1 MMSKTISETDVR
13 SYEDNGFL
21 LVPGLVS
28 PDQVQALRADAL
40 HICRGGYPHDKLET
54 MPASTTDDEALRNF
68 HCIHFPHK
76 ISPLMKQTGVC
87 HEGIAHVLAKII
99 GPDVKCMQSMLFI
112 KPPGFQ
118 GQAWHQDEIYIP
130 TRDQSLTGAWIALD
144 DATIENGCLYVMPG
158 SHKGILYDQRPHE
171 NPDEFDMAAESFGFD
186 DSVEIPVEVKTGD
199 VVFFNGY
206 LLHRSRKNRS
216 DIYRRVLVNH
226 YMNAWSRLPWQT
238 PEGEPAARADYR
250 DIVMVSGVDPYAWR
264 GLEDRADISLRQ
276 CKALVEQQEA

>member
-1 MMSKTISETDVR
+1 MSQTISETDVA
-13 SYEDNGFL
+13 SFHDQGFL
-21 LVPGLVS
+21 IVPGLVS
-28 PDQVQALRADAL
+28 AEEVEALRADAL
-40 HICRGGYPHDKLET
+40 HICRGGYPHEKLET
-54 MPASTTDDEALRNF
+54 MPASTSDDEALRNF

-76 ISPLMKQTGVC
+76 ISPIMKDSGVC
-87 HEGIAHVLAKII
+87 HPGISHVLSKII

-144 DATIENGCLYVMPG
+144 DATIENGCLYVLPG
-158 SHKGILYDQRPHE
+158 SNKGILFDQREHE
-171 NPDEFDMAAESFGFD
+171 NPEEFDQAAESYGFD
-186 DSVEIPVEVKTGD
+186 DAGEIPVEVKTGD

-216 DIYRRVLVNH
+216 QIYRRVLVNH

-238 PEGEPAARADYR
+238 KEGEPAAKADYR
-250 DIVMVSGVDPYAWR
+250 DIVMVSGEDPYAWR
-264 GLEDRADISLRQ
+264 GLEERADISLRSCQ
-276 CKALVEQQEA
+276 ALREKQGV